1 MVKVNVSLGLTLCT
15 NESSR
20 NFLRLGMDVLEIDT
34 AGDVDA
40 QIGEGITVGV
50 KAMHRLDDQLLEE
63 VSDIVTT
70 HQGDAPKLRDEVE
83 ATNRRLAHVRDKL
96 IPNIIEKVKELV
108 RRVDKGDEALEIVVK
123 ALAGPEVKAPR
134 KGGKKETKGD

>member
-40 QIGEGITVGV
+40 QIDDGITVGI
-50 KAMHRLDDQLLEE
+50 KAMHLMDDKLLEE

-70 HQGDAPKLRDEVE
+70 HQGDAPKLRDEVM
-83 ATNRRLAHVRDKL
+83 ATNERLARIQDKL
-96 IPNIIEKVKELV
+96 IPNIIEKVKELAGRMDV
-108 RRVDKGDEALEIVVK
+108 EDAAKQAMEAPK
-123 ALAGPEVKAPR
+123 SPR
-134 KGGKKETKGD
+134 KGGKKETKDVV